1 MKVEFSVEEV
11 WQMMDSVVDQ
21 MVDLEMNRQD
31 RAALRRWR
39 SDEMVPG
46 APALGLL
53 TEKVNEA
60 LADIHTSSEVS
71 PIKKPDWV

>member
-1 MKVEFSVEEV
+1 MRVEFTVEEV

-21 MVDLEMNRQD
+21 IVGLDVGKQD

-39 SDEMVPG
+39 SEEMTPG
-46 APALGLL
+46 SPSMSLL

-60 LADIHTSSEVS
+60 LRGAHASSEAS